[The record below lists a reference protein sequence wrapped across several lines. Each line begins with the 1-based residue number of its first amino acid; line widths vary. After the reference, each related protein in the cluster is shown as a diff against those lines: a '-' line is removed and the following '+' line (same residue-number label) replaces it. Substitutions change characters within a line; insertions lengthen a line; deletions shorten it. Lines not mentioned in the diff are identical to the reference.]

1 MKSKH
6 LFLLSTFLFVAC
18 FTPGLFASPPQ
29 GSTHRFHHERPY
41 PAFLENLPEM
51 EQARFKKLFREN
63 PETFRKEIRA
73 YWKSEFEKQKA
84 ELDAIGKRYRETT
97 DAELRKQL
105 EQELRN
111 KISQQ
116 FDKSRDLGLDVFAKN
131 LRNLRKTGGGD
142 TAEYLTSLEI
152 AAVIE
157 EALSCPYGT
166 LFVVSTLKTLEYYP
180 RLKYRMRSSLS
191 STPIGSPLGW
201 ITKMRIPI
209 SAAFSISSLYSR
221 TALSRS
227 SFWQEEISITLKGI
241 KGKWKDH
248 NSTEYCFAYACTS
261 P

>member
-18 FTPGLFASPPQ
+18 FTPGIFASPPQ
-29 GSTHRFHHERPY
+29 GSTQRFHHERPY

-116 FDKSRDLGLDVFAKN
+116 FDKHQKFAEKQIRSYEKRIGQMQKRLDHLKKQTENKKLNRQNDIDKIVK
-131 LRNLRKTGGGD
+131 KV
-142 TAEYLTSLEI
+142 LEG
-152 AAVIE
+152 E
-157 EALSCPYGT
+157 T
-166 LFVVSTLKTLEYYP
+166 
-180 RLKYRMRSSLS
+180 
-191 STPIGSPLGW
+191 
-201 ITKMRIPI
+201 
-209 SAAFSISSLYSR
+209 
-221 TALSRS
+221 
-227 SFWQEEISITLKGI
+227 Q
-241 KGKWKDH
+241 
-248 NSTEYCFAYACTS
+248 TEKK
-261 P
+261 